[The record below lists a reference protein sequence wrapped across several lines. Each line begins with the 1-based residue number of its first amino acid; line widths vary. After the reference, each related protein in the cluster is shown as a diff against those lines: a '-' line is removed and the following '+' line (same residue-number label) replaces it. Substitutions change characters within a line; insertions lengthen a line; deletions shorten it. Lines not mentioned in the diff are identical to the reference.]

1 MSNRAEN
8 LFTFAQSKLFS
19 KVNTELFVSHSYV
32 RCMRQGLAFA
42 LKNLG
47 SILLFSWP
55 SLLILLVAG
64 VLMDSDVFMAY
75 ARNEGVGAVG
85 YCALALF
92 VLAVLLLQTAIVW
105 QQHGLGANG
114 TLPKGNMLH
123 EAGKMLK
130 LFGRNVLVTLPI
142 ALVLFG
148 VRTALWAGENK
159 LTLLAKSTD
168 ISILGWIGI
177 GLGCVVLFIFL
188 LALLAF
194 LQLLWANFLYG
205 NQRFFDTVRVTLRG
219 TRHLTRTMG
228 LQFVQLIYSLGVLL
242 VFCLPYVLFVEMEAL
257 ARETQMQGDAVSL
270 PGYYVS
276 LHYAALLLGVLGIA
290 LAWVLTLYPTLYNWC
305 AIQSEKEVV
314 A

>member
-1 MSNRAEN
+1 M
-8 LFTFAQSKLFS
+8 
-19 KVNTELFVSHSYV
+19 NTELFVSHSYV
-32 RCMRQGLAFA
+32 RCLRHGLAYA

-55 SLLILLVAG
+55 SLLILLVGG
-64 VLMDSDVFMAY
+64 VLMDSHVFMAY
-75 ARNEGVGAVG
+75 ARGEGVGVIG
-85 YCALALF
+85 YCSLTLF
-92 VLAVLLLQTAIVW
+92 VLAVLLLQAAIVW

-114 TLPKGNMLH
+114 ALPKGNMLH
-123 EAGKMLK
+123 EVRQMLK
-130 LFGRNVLVTLPI
+130 LFGRNVCVSMVSLLVI
-142 ALVLFG
+142 GG
-148 VRTALWAGENK
+148 VGAALWLGADR
-159 LTLLAKSTD
+159 LSLLAKSTD

-177 GLGCVVLFIFL
+177 GLGGVVLFIFL

-219 TRHLTRTMG
+219 MRHLTRTMG

-242 VFCLPYVLFVEMEAL
+242 VFCLPYALFVEMEAL

-276 LHYAALLLGVLGIA
+276 LHYAALLLGVLGVA

-305 AIQSEKEVV
+305 AVQSEKEVV
-314 A
+314 